1 MLRSVFKN
9 NTEISVRSCLEMALG
24 SRPFD
29 SDHVPVFLDP
39 SVMCMLGGW
48 RGIEDRLGRSNGT
61 HSTINGGVFLSD
73 HSPAVS
79 PEQSL

>member
-1 MLRSVFKN
+1 
-9 NTEISVRSCLEMALG
+9 MALG

-48 RGIEDRLGRSNGT
+48 RGILRTDSAGVTGHIQQSTGVCFCQTTLQLCPLSKAFDTGGDGKGRTAS
-61 HSTINGGVFLSD
+61 
-73 HSPAVS
+73 
-79 PEQSL
+79 